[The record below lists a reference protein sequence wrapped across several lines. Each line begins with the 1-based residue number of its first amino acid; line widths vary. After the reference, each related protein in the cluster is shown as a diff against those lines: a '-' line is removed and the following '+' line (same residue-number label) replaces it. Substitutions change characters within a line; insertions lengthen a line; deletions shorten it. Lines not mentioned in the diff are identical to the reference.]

1 VGSTNLKRDSLELD
15 LRVSSQVSQ
24 QAREA
29 LLFWL
34 HQKPEESWATQAG
47 GFPATLLGHRASSRA
62 GSVVHV
68 PSNLSH
74 TIHAC
79 NRDGQKPSD
88 KAGCCTKVRAQKCVQ
103 QKVMLQRGKWSA
115 LTTRRRGTAHQ
126 VTPVVMVR
134 DCLHAGGCP
143 MCVSHTLQPAAV
155 CCQVNHYINHQ
166 VK

>member
-15 LRVSSQVSQ
+15 LRLSSQVSQ

-68 PSNLSH
+68 PLDIRFEPHHSCLQQRWATTSV
-74 TIHAC
+74 A
-79 NRDGQKPSD
+79 QKSSD
-88 KAGCCTKVRAQKCVQ
+88 KK
-103 QKVMLQRGKWSA
+103 
-115 LTTRRRGTAHQ
+115 
-126 VTPVVMVR
+126 
-134 DCLHAGGCP
+134 
-143 MCVSHTLQPAAV
+143 
-155 CCQVNHYINHQ
+155 
-166 VK
+166 